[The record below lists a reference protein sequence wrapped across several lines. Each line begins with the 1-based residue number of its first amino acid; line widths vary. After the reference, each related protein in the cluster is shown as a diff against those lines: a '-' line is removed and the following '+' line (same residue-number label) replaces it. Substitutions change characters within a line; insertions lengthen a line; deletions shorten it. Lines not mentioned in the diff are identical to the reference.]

1 MKESVQGKS
10 TFFLVKGGLNV
21 DSLWTQRGPI
31 QKRFKNVLY
40 LVCVMIDKKFIYKLG
55 KWLLIIILLSFVAGT
70 MSALFLTSLDL
81 ATKFRTGHPY
91 ILYFLPLGGLAIG
104 LVYHYLGKSVERGN
118 NLVFDT
124 IHNPKDIIPFR
135 MAPLVLIG
143 TVATHFFGGSAGREG
158 TALQMSAAA
167 ADRFHKIFH
176 LSKQER
182 VVLLVAGLSAG
193 FASVFGT
200 PIAGAIFGI
209 EVLLLGKIPY
219 KSILP
224 AIASAFLAAYITEL
238 WGVGHTHYS
247 IASVPQVSFRGIVY
261 SAIAGLFFSI
271 AAIVFV
277 KLTHQLSIIFK
288 KIKYAPMRPF
298 VGGIVVV
305 AIVLLLGTYKYIG
318 LGIPTIVESFLQS
331 SKPQDFAL
339 KILLTAITLGAGFK
353 GGEVTPLFFIGAT
366 LGSALSFWLPLP
378 VGLLAGMGFVA
389 VFAGAAKTPIACC
402 AMAMELFGVSCGVY
416 VVVACVTA
424 YLISGAHSIYNASE
438 NKSPKHFLFGKF
450 SLTDVHRKRQLKTS

>member
-1 MKESVQGKS
+1 
-10 TFFLVKGGLNV
+10 
-21 DSLWTQRGPI
+21 
-31 QKRFKNVLY
+31 
-40 LVCVMIDKKFIYKLG
+40 MIDKKSIYKLG

-70 MSALFLTSLDL
+70 MSAIFLTSLDL
-81 ATKFRTGHPY
+81 ATNFRTEHPY
-91 ILYFLPLGGLAIG
+91 VLYLLPLGGLAIG
-104 LVYHYLGKSVERGN
+104 LIYHYSGKSVERGN

-167 ADRFHKIFH
+167 ADQFHEIFH

-182 VVLLVAGLSAG
+182 IILLIAGLSAG

-209 EVLLLGKIPY
+209 EVLLMGKIPY

-224 AIASAFLAAYITEL
+224 ALAAAFLAVYVTSL
-238 WGVGHTHYS
+238 WGVGHTHYH
-247 IASVPQVSFRGIVY
+247 IDSVPQFSLKGIAY
-261 SAIAGLFFSI
+261 SAISGLFFSI
-271 AAIVFV
+271 AAIIFV
-277 KLTHQLSIIFK
+277 RLTHGLSLIFK
-288 KIKYAPMRPF
+288 KINYAPLRPF
-298 VGGIVVV
+298 VGGIVIII
-305 AIVLLLGTYKYIG
+305 IVLLLGTYKYIG

-339 KILLTAITLGAGFK
+339 KILLTAVTLAAGFK

-366 LGSALSFWLPLP
+366 LGSALSLWLPLP

-389 VFAGAAKTPIACC
+389 VFAGAAKTPLACC
-402 AMAMELFGVSCGVY
+402 AMAMELFGVSCGIY
-416 VVVACVTA
+416 VVVACVVA

-438 NKSPKHFLFGKF
+438 NKAPKHFLFGKF
-450 SLTDVHRKRQLKTS
+450 SLTDVHRKRQIKTS

>member
-1 MKESVQGKS
+1 
-10 TFFLVKGGLNV
+10 
-21 DSLWTQRGPI
+21 
-31 QKRFKNVLY
+31 
-40 LVCVMIDKKFIYKLG
+40 MIDKKFIYKLG

-81 ATKFRTGHPY
+81 ATNFRTGHPY

-167 ADRFHKIFH
+167 ADQFHKIFH

-182 VVLLVAGLSAG
+182 IVLLIAGLSAG

-219 KSILP
+219 KSI
-224 AIASAFLAAYITEL
+224 
-238 WGVGHTHYS
+238 
-247 IASVPQVSFRGIVY
+247 
-261 SAIAGLFFSI
+261 
-271 AAIVFV
+271 
-277 KLTHQLSIIFK
+277 
-288 KIKYAPMRPF
+288 
-298 VGGIVVV
+298 
-305 AIVLLLGTYKYIG
+305 
-318 LGIPTIVESFLQS
+318 
-331 SKPQDFAL
+331 
-339 KILLTAITLGAGFK
+339 
-353 GGEVTPLFFIGAT
+353 
-366 LGSALSFWLPLP
+366 
-378 VGLLAGMGFVA
+378 
-389 VFAGAAKTPIACC
+389 
-402 AMAMELFGVSCGVY
+402 
-416 VVVACVTA
+416 
-424 YLISGAHSIYNASE
+424 
-438 NKSPKHFLFGKF
+438 
-450 SLTDVHRKRQLKTS
+450 